1 MRLTRGLKKNR
12 IVSFPFTEMK
22 SKKKKKKNKGEKY
35 IFDTSDA
42 FANYLLISL
51 RSINPISTI

>member
-22 SKKKKKKNKGEKY
+22 SKKKKNKGEKY